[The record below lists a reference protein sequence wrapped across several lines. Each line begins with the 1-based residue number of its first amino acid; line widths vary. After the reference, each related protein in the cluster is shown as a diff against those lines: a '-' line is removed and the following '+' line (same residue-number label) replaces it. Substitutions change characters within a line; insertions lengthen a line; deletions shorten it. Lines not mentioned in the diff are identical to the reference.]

1 MEGRG
6 FHIDPAQDSFR
17 EKLVDRYQHYFN
29 MGTMSIKWGNR
40 SYFMR
45 PMLAVV
51 SKNRRYREDLI
62 RALMYLR
69 H

>member
-1 MEGRG
+1 
-6 FHIDPAQDSFR
+6 
-17 EKLVDRYQHYFN
+17 L
-29 MGTMSIKWGNR
+29 SIKWGNR
-40 SYFMR
+40 TSFLR

-51 SKNRRYREDLI
+51 SRNKRYREDLI